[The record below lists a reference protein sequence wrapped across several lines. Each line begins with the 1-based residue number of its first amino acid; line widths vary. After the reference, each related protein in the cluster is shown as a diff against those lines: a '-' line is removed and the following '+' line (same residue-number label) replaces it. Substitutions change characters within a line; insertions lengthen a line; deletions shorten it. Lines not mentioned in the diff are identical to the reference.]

1 MSSTASRPFDADAD
15 GLIMS
20 EGYVAV
26 VMKTLERALA
36 DGDPIQAV
44 VRGLGVATDG
54 RGKSLWAPRKE
65 GQIKAMQQ
73 AYRSGVDMA
82 GLQYL
87 ECHATATQLGDA
99 TELETLGEVLGP
111 KMPPGKR
118 IAITSVKANIGHS
131 LEAAGVAGLIKTV
144 LCMQH
149 RDDSAGH
156 QHRNAQSQDR
166 LEIGALL
173 HSAGCRALDG
183 SGRRRAAT
191 GGGQCL
197 RHRRLE
203 HARRDRRIQRDL
215 PPQTVGQPPSA
226 RRVHRGGATVRP
238 AGTMAASR
246 TRTQWRRRPRPTT
259 SRSPSSAWAA
269 SFPVPRGST
278 KFWET
283 LAVGH

>member
-26 VMKTLERALA
+26 VMKTLEQALA

-65 GQIKAMQQ
+65 GQIKAMQR

-111 KMPPGKR
+111 KMP
-118 IAITSVKANIGHS
+118 
-131 LEAAGVAGLIKTV
+131 AGQADRHHQRQS
-144 LCMQH
+144 QH
-149 RDDSAGH
+149 RPCARSGRRRRPDQDRSSACSTSTIPPAINI
-156 QHRNAQSQDR
+156 QHAQSEDR
-166 LEIGALL
+166 LEIGPLL
-173 HSAGCRALDG
+173 HPA
-183 SGRRRAAT
+183 GRRSP
-191 GGGQCL
+191 GPL
-197 RHRRLE
+197 RPMANPAGRRSM
-203 HARRDRRIQRDL
+203 
-215 PPQTVGQPPSA
+215 PSA
-226 RRVHRGGATVRP
+226 S
-238 AGTMAASR
+238 AA
-246 TRTQWRRRPRPTT
+246 
-259 SRSPSSAWAA
+259 
-269 SFPVPRGST
+269 
-278 KFWET
+278 
-283 LAVGH
+283 